1 MPDDPTL
8 WISAG
13 ANALCS
19 CGSERNDVVRRDGQC
34 LSVASNY
41 IILELTT
48 LDGKLFL
55 NVQRCAIPHEPRA
68 CPPSTLAM
76 FTS

>member
-1 MPDDPTL
+1 
-8 WISAG
+8 
-13 ANALCS
+13 
-19 CGSERNDVVRRDGQC
+19 

-55 NVQRCAIPHEPRA
+55 NVPRCTITHEPRA

>member
-1 MPDDPTL
+1 M
-8 WISAG
+8 
-13 ANALCS
+13 
-19 CGSERNDVVRRDGQC
+19 
-34 LSVASNY
+34 SVASNN

-48 LDGKLFL
+48 LNGKLFL
-55 NVQRCAIPHEPRA
+55 NVQRCAVTHELRA